1 MVQAQIP
8 KPPADPPPEPIPG
21 VPPIPLPDKPPQ
33 PPPTEPPP
41 ASVADRVQ
49 PENLKSGMCS
59 WPEGDPGTEA
69 FRFCGKSVA
78 PDKPYCPEHC
88 DRAYDTTVKK
98 RKSAWFQL
106 PRFTKHSNF

>member
-1 MVQAQIP
+1 
-8 KPPADPPPEPIPG
+8 
-21 VPPIPLPDKPPQ
+21 
-33 PPPTEPPP
+33 
-41 ASVADRVQ
+41 
-49 PENLKSGMCS
+49 MCS

-106 PRFTKHSNF
+106 PRFT